1 MKNWGRLSPHSRRG
15 EGWRRK
21 STPTFF
27 GLFEGPLRPAAFGS
41 CTMAVR
47 RMHPEIVKTISRRR
61 GYTEFSRSRYS
72 RDPLQK

>member
-47 RMHPEIVKTISRRR
+47 RMRPEIVKTISPPPRL
-61 GYTEFSRSRYS
+61 Y
-72 RDPLQK
+72 